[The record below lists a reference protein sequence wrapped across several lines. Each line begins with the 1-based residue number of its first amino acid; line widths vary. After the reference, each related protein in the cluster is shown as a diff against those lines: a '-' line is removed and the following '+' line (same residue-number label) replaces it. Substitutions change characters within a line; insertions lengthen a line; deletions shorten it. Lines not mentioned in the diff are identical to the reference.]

1 MCHRGAFREDINKK
15 CLLCEKD
22 NNGIEHVINECEKL
36 EKERKNLIVELN
48 KLDDKIKNKTLLE
61 SIEYF
66 SYSKKDEKKNDNKEI
81 KLIKTFIKNMYYLYG
96 KINGEKEN
104 KRV

>member
-1 MCHRGAFREDINKK
+1 MCHRGAFRVDINKK

-22 NNGIEHVINECEKL
+22 NDGIKQFINECEKL

-48 KLDDKIKNKTLLE
+48 KLDDKIRNKTLLE

-66 SYSKKDEKKNDNKEI
+66 YYSKRLSDANGTKKNYNKG
-81 KLIKTFIKNMYYLYG
+81 N
-96 KINGEKEN
+96 
-104 KRV
+104 